1 MLLAERRTLSCAGD
15 AMNKQ
20 LTIRG
25 LDASLDTHLRA
36 EAQRRRLSLNRTVL
50 QLLRE
55 SIGLETVPPSTETA
69 EAQDCST
76 DLDHLAGTWPPAEA
90 DALNR
95 ALKSMRHRVPR
106 LC

>member
-1 MLLAERRTLSCAGD
+1 MD
-15 AMNKQ
+15 KQ

-25 LDASLDTHLRA
+25 VDASLDTHLRA

-55 SIGLETVPPSTETA
+55 AIGLDTVPPLNGDA
-69 EAQDCST
+69 EARASFT

-90 DALNR
+90 DALDR
-95 ALKSMRHRVPR
+95 ALKSMRHLDSR

>member
-1 MLLAERRTLSCAGD
+1 MHSWWRHGQ
-15 AMNKQ
+15 Q

-25 LDASLDTHLRA
+25 VDASLDTHLRA

-55 SIGLETVPPSTETA
+55 AIGLEAPSTGGA
-69 EAQDCST
+69 EARARST

-90 DALNR
+90 EALDQ
-95 ALKSMRHRVPR
+95 ALKSMRHLDPE
-106 LC
+106 LWS

>member
-1 MLLAERRTLSCAGD
+1 MD
-15 AMNKQ
+15 KQ

-25 LDASLDTHLRA
+25 VDASLDTHLRA

-55 SIGLETVPPSTETA
+55 AIGLEAVPPSTRGA
-69 EAQDCST
+69 GAQARFT

-90 DALNR
+90 DALDR
-95 ALKSMRHRVPR
+95 ALKSMRHLDPR